1 MTTIPNQHLTPAQ
14 HRGAYSQ
21 VPQKD
26 DLRGKSNKVTSSR
39 EHFHSL
45 EFAPAVEEQSS
56 LAYTSAEVVS
66 TWTTA
71 LGKGNRVPEALDSEH
86 RTFSCGG
93 IIYA

>member
-1 MTTIPNQHLTPAQ
+1 MPAQ
-14 HRGAYSQ
+14 HGGAYSQ

-26 DLRGKSNKVTSSR
+26 DLRDKSNKVTSFR

-45 EFAPAVEEQSS
+45 DFAPAVEEQSS
-56 LAYTSAEVVS
+56 LAYTSAAVVS

-71 LGKGNRVPEALDSEH
+71 LGKGDRVPETLDSEH
-86 RTFSCGG
+86 HAVSCGG